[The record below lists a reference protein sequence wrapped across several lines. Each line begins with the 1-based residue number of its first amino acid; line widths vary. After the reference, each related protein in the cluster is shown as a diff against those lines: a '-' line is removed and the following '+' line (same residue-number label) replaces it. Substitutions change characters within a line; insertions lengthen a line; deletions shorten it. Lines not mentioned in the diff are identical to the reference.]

1 MQNIILKT
9 KKLFKLA
16 FILVLI
22 AVNLMSCKTTP
33 APKEETL
40 IDLIKA
46 GKSEELQ
53 ERLNG
58 SAVNMRDEDG
68 NTLLHIAAIKND
80 TVIVRLLI
88 NMDADLEAQ
97 NNTGAT
103 PLQAALNNS
112 AYDAVKVLVEYNANI
127 FAKDNEGEKPF
138 DTACKKNV
146 SNLILTAQTVK
157 QKDEN
162 QNTALH
168 LAVKAL
174 DKQLTEQ
181 ILAIVSPG
189 TEYNEEDLS
198 PLGIAYKY
206 TDSET
211 AAEIASMLLLAGI
224 HPMGKDF
231 AEFETA
237 SLARNYSMRFGD
249 GETLLHIFAR
259 KGYTGFLNFLIKN
272 KVPIDVKDIS
282 SSTAMQEAVYSGK
295 VEAAILL
302 LQAGAD
308 PNSRNSSGNTA
319 LHLVMPEAS
328 RSKLFNE
335 LITAGANPN
344 LKDNYGETP
353 LHIAARIG
361 MDDDILDQL
370 LKSGA
375 DINERNKKGQ
385 TPLLLAIERNQTQQV
400 DFLINHGADIHAE
413 DKSGESAFIHSLSM
427 GLPMV
432 EHVVTEKNSADR
444 DSEGSTPL
452 HLAVSHRAS
461 SDIIYYLVEKN
472 SLINTR
478 DKLGNTPFHIA
489 VEKNYR
495 EAGEILIA
503 NNADIFYANLSG
515 ESPLKFAMT
524 LGDGRE
530 DWMINSH
537 TIGAKDGAGNT
548 PLHLAAEWQIVP
560 MMIYLLD
567 KGADINSRN
576 ANNETPLFSAV
587 KSDNP
592 SVLKTLLK
600 NGTNKKADID
610 ARDFM
615 GNTILHAAVRWSAY
629 KSADFI
635 LSNDADEYAK
645 LLNAKNFAGKTV
657 LHEAAKQG
665 EIRFIN
671 IFLKAKVDVNSA
683 DETGKSPLSEAVLA
697 NQTEAIE
704 LLLKNGAS
712 PVQQD
717 MYGRTPLHEA
727 VEISEK
733 SLILVRAA
741 GGNPLARDAYGKT
754 PFILALNKNIKT
766 VDIVLGNDSLL
777 TDTDGDTP
785 LHIAVKEKVRPDYFQ
800 IIIKKGYPINKRNKN
815 GETAV
820 LLAVQNNQKESTRTL
835 LAEGANPFIVNNK
848 GISAITE
855 IFTNHTDF
863 VPIAAEFSLKQTDTL
878 GDGIVHY
885 AAKFADMQTVKDLIS
900 ITGIDIYAKNTAG
913 ETPYQVALRWNRPE
927 IAELLKTE

>member
-1 MQNIILKT
+1 MQNIILTT
-9 KKLFKLA
+9 KKIFISA
-16 FILVLI
+16 FILILI
-22 AVNLMSCKTTP
+22 TVNFMSCKTAP
-33 APKEETL
+33 EPKEETL

-53 ERLNG
+53 ERLNS
-58 SAVNMRDEDG
+58 SALNMKDEEG
-68 NTLLHIAAIKND
+68 NSLLHIAAVKND
-80 TVIVRLLI
+80 PMIVRLLI
-88 NMDADLEAQ
+88 NMDADIEAQ
-97 NNTGAT
+97 NNTGST
-103 PLQAALNNS
+103 PLAAALSNAS
-112 AYDAVKVLVEYNANI
+112 YDAVKVLIEYNANI

-138 DTACKKNV
+138 YIACKNNV
-146 SNLILTAQTVK
+146 PNLILTAQTLK

-162 QNTALH
+162 HDTALH
-168 LAVKAL
+168 LAVKAI

-181 ILAIVSPG
+181 ILAIESLE
-189 TEYNEEDLS
+189 TKYNKENLS

-206 TDSET
+206 NDFEAS
-211 AAEIASMLLLAGI
+211 AEIASILLLAGI

-231 AEFETA
+231 NEFETA
-237 SLARNYSMRFGD
+237 TLARNYSMRFAD

-259 KGYTGFLNFLIKN
+259 KGYTGFLKFLIKS

-282 SSTAMQEAVYSGK
+282 SSTAIQEAVYNGNI
-295 VEAAILL
+295 EAAILL

-328 RSKLFNE
+328 RSKLFSE

-361 MDDDILDQL
+361 MNDDILDQL
-370 LKSGA
+370 LKAGA

-385 TPLLLAIERNQTQQV
+385 TPLILAIERNQTQQV

-413 DKSGESAFIHSLSM
+413 DKSGESAFIHSISA

-432 EHVVTEKNSADR
+432 EHVVTEKNITER

-452 HLAVSHRAS
+452 HIAVSHRAS
-461 SDIIYYLVEKN
+461 SDIIYYLVEKK

-478 DKLGNTPFHIA
+478 NKLGNTPLHIA
-489 VEKNYR
+489 AEKNYR

-515 ESPLKFAMT
+515 DSPLKFALT
-524 LGDGRE
+524 LGEGRE

-537 TIGAKDGAGNT
+537 TIGAGDGAGNT
-548 PLHLAAEWQIVP
+548 PLHLAAEWQILP
-560 MMIYLLD
+560 MIPYLID
-567 KGADINSRN
+567 KGADINARN
-576 ANNETPLFSAV
+576 ANNETPLFNAVRTDSPEAV
-587 KSDNP
+587 KA
-592 SVLKTLLK
+592 LL
-600 NGTNKKADID
+600 GSGSKKADLD
-610 ARDFM
+610 ARDFL

-635 LSNDADEYAK
+635 LSKDTEEYVR
-645 LLNAKNFAGKTV
+645 LINAKNLAGKTV

-665 EIRFIN
+665 EIKFIN
-671 IFLKAKVDVNSA
+671 IFLKAKVDINTA
-683 DETGKSPLSEAVLA
+683 DETGRSPLSEAVLA
-697 NQTEAIE
+697 NQIEAIG

-717 MYGRTPLHEA
+717 MYGRTALHEA
-727 VEISEK
+727 VEISEE
-733 SLILVRAA
+733 SLSLVRNA

-754 PFILALNKNIKT
+754 PFVLALNKNIRT
-766 VDIVLGNDSLL
+766 VDLVLGNDSLL

-785 LHIAVKEKVRPDYFQ
+785 LHIAVKERISLDYFQ
-800 IIIKKGYPINKRNKN
+800 RVMKKRYPLNKRNKN
-815 GETAV
+815 GETAL
-820 LLAVQNNQKESTRTL
+820 LLAVQNNQKEITRAL
-835 LAEGANPFIVNNK
+835 LAEGADPFIVNNK
-848 GISAITE
+848 GVSAITE
-855 IFTNHTDF
+855 IFTNHPDF
-863 VPIAAEFSLKQTDTL
+863 APIAAEFSLKQTDTL
-878 GDGIVHY
+878 GEGMLHY
-885 AAKFADMQTVKDLIS
+885 AAKFADVQTVKDLIS
-900 ITGIDIYAKNTAG
+900 LPGIKLDVKNTAG
-913 ETPYQVALRWNRPE
+913 ETPYQVALRWNRSE

>member
-1 MQNIILKT
+1 MQNIILTT
-9 KKLFKLA
+9 KKIFILA
-16 FILVLI
+16 FILILI
-22 AVNLMSCKTTP
+22 TANFMSCKTAP
-33 APKEETL
+33 AKEETL

-53 ERLNG
+53 ERLNS
-58 SAVNMRDEDG
+58 SAINMKDEEG
-68 NTLLHIAAIKND
+68 NSLLHIAAVKNNPI
-80 TVIVRLLI
+80 IVRLLI
-88 NMDADLEAQ
+88 NMDADIEAQ
-97 NNTGAT
+97 NNVGET
-103 PLQAALNNS
+103 PLAAALNNS
-112 AYDAVKVLVEYNANI
+112 SYAAVQVLAEYNANI
-127 FAKDNEGEKPF
+127 FAKDNEGVKPF
-138 DTACKKNV
+138 DTACKNNV
-146 SNLILTAQTVK
+146 SNLILTSQTIK

-162 QNTALH
+162 HDTALH
-168 LAVKAL
+168 LAVKAI

-181 ILAIVSPG
+181 ILAIAPPETV
-189 TEYNEEDLS
+189 YNKEGLS
-198 PLGIAYKY
+198 PLGIAYNHNDAE
-206 TDSET
+206 DS
-211 AAEIASMLLLAGI
+211 AEIASILLLAGI
-224 HPMGKDF
+224 EPMGKDF

-259 KGYTGFLNFLIKN
+259 KGYTGFLKFLIKN

-385 TPLLLAIERNQTQQV
+385 TPLILAIERNQTQQV

-413 DKSGESAFIHSLSM
+413 DKSGESAFIHSLGM

-444 DSEGSTPL
+444 DSKGSTPL

-461 SDIIYYLVEKN
+461 TDIIYYLVEKN

-478 DKLGNTPFHIA
+478 DKLGNTPLHIA

-503 NNADIFYANLSG
+503 NNADIFYANLNG
-515 ESPLKFAMT
+515 DSPLKFAMT

-530 DWMINSH
+530 DWMINSQ
-537 TIGAKDGAGNT
+537 TISAKDGAGNT

-560 MMIYLLD
+560 MMLYLLD
-567 KGADINSRN
+567 KGADINARN
-576 ANNETPLFSAV
+576 ANNETPLFNAV
-587 KSDNP
+587 KSDSP
-592 SVLKTLLK
+592 SALKTLLK
-600 NGTNKKADID
+600 NGTSKRADID
-610 ARDFM
+610 ARDFL

-635 LSNDADEYAK
+635 LSNDADEYTK
-645 LLNAKNFAGKTV
+645 LLNAKNLAGKTV

-671 IFLKAKVDVNSA
+671 IFLKAKVDINSA
-683 DETGKSPLSEAVLA
+683 DETGKAPLSEAVLA

-717 MYGRTPLHEA
+717 MYGRTALHEA

-754 PFILALNKNIKT
+754 PFILALDKNIKT
-766 VDIVLGNDSLL
+766 VDIVLGNDSFL

-785 LHIAVKEKVRPDYFQ
+785 LHIAVKENIRLDHFQ
-800 IIIKKGYPINKRNKN
+800 IIMKKGYPINKRNKN

-820 LLAVQNNQKESTRTL
+820 LLAVQNNQKENTRTL
-835 LAEGANPFIVNNK
+835 LTEGANLFIVNNK
-848 GISAITE
+848 GVSAITE

-885 AAKFADMQTVKDLIS
+885 AAKFADIQTVKDLIA